1 MLGSADQSNRCQVT
15 NVPTEDQLELKGDAH
30 FKVQSIT
37 RDPLNS
43 PPRSV
48 ASDCGSLRQGLLGSL
63 ADPLAH
69 HDRVDLPEVVPG
81 DSSGPRH
88 QAQGQE
94 GPQEVAHRDLW
105 SHSGLWREGSGH
117 EQGGHRSPVDS
128 RAQQGEVF
136 GPQVGQ
142 AVGPV
147 DRLATGLGALSQGKE
162 GLEGLDSLVLEVD
175 LGLGILGRGLD
186 VLGGDVLH
194 LGVGALD
201 RLPSHDSF
209 LACAGRPRG
218 GSLETKSSVTDNWLK
233 TMCTCVRCVM

>member
-1 MLGSADQSNRCQVT
+1 M
-15 NVPTEDQLELKGDAH
+15 
-30 FKVQSIT
+30 
-37 RDPLNS
+37 
-43 PPRSV
+43 
-48 ASDCGSLRQGLLGSL
+48 
-63 ADPLAH
+63 
-69 HDRVDLPEVVPG
+69 
-81 DSSGPRH
+81 
-88 QAQGQE
+88 
-94 GPQEVAHRDLW
+94 
-105 SHSGLWREGSGH
+105 
-117 EQGGHRSPVDS
+117 DS

-142 AVGPV
+142 EVGLV

-186 VLGGDVLH
+186 VLGGDVVH

-218 GSLETKSSVTDNWLK
+218 GSLRSVCDVTADTKLLV
-233 TMCTCVRCVM
+233 V